1 MTRLTPSDPAFAE
14 RVRDSFARQSFMTTL
29 GAELVRVEPGSCE
42 IQLPYRED
50 LCQQH
55 GYIHAGVTTTL
66 ADNAAGYAA
75 YSLMP
80 ADSSILT
87 VEFKVNL
94 LAPALGERPI
104 ARAHVRRAGKTIS
117 VVHSEVFAQQD
128 GREKLVALMLATMM
142 CLPATAERPI
152 G

>member
-1 MTRLTPSDPAFAE
+1 MTRLIASDPAYAE
-14 RVRDSFARQSFMTTL
+14 RVRASFGRQSFMTTL
-29 GAELVRVEPGSCE
+29 GAELVRVEPGQCE
-42 IQLPYRED
+42 IHLPYRAD

-80 ADSSILT
+80 ANSAVLT

-94 LAPALGERPI
+94 LAPAVGERLI
-104 ARAHVRRAGKTIS
+104 ARAHVRRSGKTIS
-117 VVHSEVFAQQD
+117 VVHADVFAVQ
-128 GREKLVALMLATMM
+128 GGKEKLVAVMLATMM
-142 CLPATAERPI
+142 CLPETPDP
-152 G
+152 